1 MELGE
6 KMEQRPVG
14 LGQGAFST
22 QKNKAPAPGAWT
34 DRLVSSGTWEERIFC
49 WMEDGW
55 PGRGDS
61 THLCEAWPVRSDS
74 CLHHEKILFFRPYRR
89 FQDV

>member
-34 DRLVSSGTWEERIFC
+34 DRLVSSGTWEERNFVL
-49 WMEDGW
+49 DGRW
-55 PGRGDS
+55 VARK
-61 THLCEAWPVRSDS
+61 RR
-74 CLHHEKILFFRPYRR
+74 LHTS
-89 FQDV
+89 V